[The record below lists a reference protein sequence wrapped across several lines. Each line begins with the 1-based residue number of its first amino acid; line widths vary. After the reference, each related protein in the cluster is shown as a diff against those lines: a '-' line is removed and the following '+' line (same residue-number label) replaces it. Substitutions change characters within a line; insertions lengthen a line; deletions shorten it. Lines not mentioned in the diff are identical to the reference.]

1 MVVCFGR
8 LNLYQLHLIVFN
20 TIWPGE
26 HKESI
31 DLWPLPDL
39 VGSEPLCAAFG
50 LTHSIISTNTFYLLE
65 KKESL
70 AKMPWTTP

>member
-8 LNLYQLHLIVFN
+8 VNLCQLHLIVFN

-50 LTHSIISTNTFYLLE
+50 LTHSIVR
-65 KKESL
+65 ESASFICL
-70 AKMPWTTP
+70 NKYMI